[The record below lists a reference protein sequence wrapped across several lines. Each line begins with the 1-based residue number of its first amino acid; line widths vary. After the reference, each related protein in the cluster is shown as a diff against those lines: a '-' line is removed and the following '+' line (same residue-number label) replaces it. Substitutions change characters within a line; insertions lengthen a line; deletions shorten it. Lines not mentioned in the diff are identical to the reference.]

1 MIDLENP
8 GIVPVIRLKKAAD
21 TPRLLQALYD
31 GGIRAAEF
39 TMTTPGALEALKS
52 NKAAFAGRLYLGMG
66 TVTSAAMAADAIA
79 AGADFLVSPF
89 PVLDAL
95 AVAKE
100 HGVPFIMGA
109 FTPGEVF
116 TVWQAGADYVK
127 VFPIN
132 VLGLNYLKDL
142 RGPLPQVKFFPT
154 GGIGLEHIGDLFR
167 LGVKGCG
174 VGGSLVKTDMVERED
189 WAGLTA
195 LAARFLAAKR
205 EAGF

>member
-1 MIDLENP
+1 MVDLENP
-8 GIVPVIRLKKAAD
+8 GIVPVIRLKSAARV
-21 TPRLLQALYD
+21 PRLLQALHE
-31 GGIRAAEF
+31 GGIRAAEL
-39 TMTTPGALEALKS
+39 TMTTPGALDLLGESKS
-52 NKAAFAGRLYLGMG
+52 AFAGRLLLGMG
-66 TVTSAAMAADAIA
+66 TVTTAAMARDAIA

-89 PVLDAL
+89 PVLEAL

-142 RGPLPQVKFFPT
+142 RGPLPQVRFFPT
-154 GGIGLEHIGDLFR
+154 GGIGLEQIGELFR

-174 VGGSLVKTDMVERED
+174 VGGSMVRPEMIERED
-189 WAGLTA
+189 WAGITA
-195 LAARFLAAKR
+195 LAARFLEAKR
-205 EAGF
+205 QAGF

>member
-8 GIVPVIRLKKAAD
+8 GIVPVIRLKNAESM
-21 TPRLLQALYD
+21 PLLLQALYD
-31 GGIRAAEF
+31 GGIRAAEL
-39 TMTTPGALEALKS
+39 TMTTPGAIESLRE
-52 NKAAFAGRLYLGMG
+52 NKKRFAGKLLLGMG
-66 TVTSAAMAADAIA
+66 TVTTADMARDAIE

-95 AVAKE
+95 EVGKAA
-100 HGVPFIMGA
+100 GVPFIMGA

-116 TVWQAGADYVK
+116 TVWQAGATYVK

-154 GGIGLEHIGDLFR
+154 GGIGLAQIGELFR

-174 VGGSLVKTDMVERED
+174 VGGSMVKQSMIDSGD
-189 WAGLTA
+189 WSGITA
-195 LAARFLAAKR
+195 LAASFIEEKKK
-205 EAGF
+205 AGF